1 MSFWE
6 LHQKSLSLLEPPLR
20 LRYFLHIVLQSILG
34 IFDVLGVL
42 LTGVIAGL
50 AMESITTIQ
59 KPTVINTFLELT
71 GLESMDAGNVILFLS
86 IVALCFFLLKTF
98 LALTFTHA
106 SFKFLASQQ
115 SKLSTKLSDGILNAE
130 YSWLR
135 SQEPHYISTTLIS
148 GVSAATSIT
157 LGHVMLII
165 AEFFL
170 VFLFLILLFIVNP
183 ILAICTFLYLA
194 FVLFVMNFLIGKKV
208 ERFNQN
214 MTQLR
219 LKSQIGIF
227 NVVRLFRE
235 IRVLRRTDWFQ
246 KNLDN
251 TFKLHS
257 RNLAADIWVQQIPK
271 YAIEISLLIGTT
283 GILVLGRFTTNSQEV
298 IPLVAIYLAGATR
311 IFPSLLRIQSSV
323 LSLRAFS
330 SLSIEVHNLMG
341 QLKIPANGG
350 DAQNDVCEI
359 NNLSRDLNY
368 DKDYD
373 IQLKNLCFNFP
384 NESKAV
390 LNNINCSIS
399 LGERVAIVGPSGA
412 GKSTLCDLLLGLL
425 EPSHGTLK
433 INGLPSR
440 MWVDSHAGKISY
452 LPQDVVLISGTLR
465 QNICIGIDESEIRED
480 LLKTTIERAQL
491 RDLLEELPDGVDTY
505 LGEDGYKLSGGQRQR
520 VAIARA
526 LYSDPKILVMDE
538 ATSALDAQSENA
550 VMEVIGKLG
559 KETIVIFIAHRLS
572 SIRNFDRVLYL
583 DEGEIKGDG
592 TFESVRKLV
601 PQFAHQ
607 ATLLGL

>member
-1 MSFWE
+1 
-6 LHQKSLSLLEPPLR
+6 
-20 LRYFLHIVLQSILG
+20 LQSVLG
-34 IFDVLGVL
+34 IFDVIGVL

-50 AMESITTIQ
+50 AMESITNIQ
-59 KPTVINTFLELT
+59 KPIVINSFLEFF
-71 GLESMDAGNVILFLS
+71 GLESMDAGSVILLLS

-98 LALTFTHA
+98 LALAITRV

-115 SKLSTKLSDGILNAE
+115 SKLSMKLSNGILNAE

-183 ILAICTFLYLA
+183 ILAICTFLYLT

-208 ERFNQN
+208 EKFNQN
-214 MTQLR
+214 MTQLK

-235 IRVLRRTDWFQ
+235 IRVLRRTHWFQ
-246 KNLDN
+246 KDLNN
-251 TFKLHS
+251 TFNLHS

-271 YAIEISLLIGTT
+271 YAIEIALLIGTT
-283 GILVLGRFTTNSQEV
+283 GILVLGRFTANSEEV

-341 QLKIPANGG
+341 QLKIPVNGENESDG
-350 DAQNDVCEI
+350 EI
-359 NNLSRDLNY
+359 NKISEDFHFEKNY
-368 DKDYD
+368 DIRLKDLY
-373 IQLKNLCFNFP
+373 FNFP
-384 NESKAV
+384 NEIKPI

-399 LGERVAIVGPSGA
+399 LGDRVAIVGPSGA

-425 EPSHGTLK
+425 EPTHGTLT
-433 INGLPSR
+433 IGGLPSR
-440 MWVDSHAGKISY
+440 AWVDSHAGKISY
-452 LPQDVVLISGTLR
+452 LPQDVILISGTLR
-465 QNICIGIDESEIRED
+465 QNICIGIDESEIRDD
-480 LLKTTIERAQL
+480 LLNKTIERAQL
-491 RDLLEELPDGVDTY
+491 QDLLEELPEGVDTY
-505 LGEDGYKLSGGQRQR
+505 LGEGGYKLSGGQRQR

-550 VMEVIGKLG
+550 VMEVIRKLG
-559 KETIVIFIAHRLS
+559 SETIVIFIAHRLS
-572 SIRNFDRVLYL
+572 SIRNFDRVMYL

-592 TFESVRKLV
+592 TFESVKGLV